1 MGGEK
6 NVTIKIYL
14 EEDLRAQFKSACALK
29 RLSMN
34 QVLVDLIEEW
44 LKENADTNQQSK

>member
-1 MGGEK
+1 MGEK
-6 NVTIKIYL
+6 KDVTIKIYL

-34 QVLVDLIEEW
+34 QVLVDFIENW
-44 LKENADTNQQSK
+44 LKENADSDTSK